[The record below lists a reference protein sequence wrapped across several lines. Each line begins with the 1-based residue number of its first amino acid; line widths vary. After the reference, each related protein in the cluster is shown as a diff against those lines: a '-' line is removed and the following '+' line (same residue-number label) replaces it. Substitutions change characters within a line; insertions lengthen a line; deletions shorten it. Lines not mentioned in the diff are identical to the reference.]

1 MKTSLKVRILLLL
14 LIVAF
19 TGTAISVSRF
29 YDKKEVLL
37 LEGQKIEQKLHKKE
51 AEVRSLLADS
61 AFFNSLKTVKDN
73 DSLAQ
78 ELIVEYGQ
86 KRRILIYTYSNN
98 EIDFWGANSI
108 VPKTDAGISV
118 GSSLITWDNGW
129 YEAFKKTEEGFSALC
144 LIPIKRNF
152 TLNNR
157 YLKNT
162 FSKDLI
168 KTSNLEIASFK
179 DKEVF
184 NLRDSEGKYLLSLK
198 ISSQFKSYFSSF
210 VFSLWM
216 LAFLSCTIFITV
228 ICQWIAE
235 KGWIKLSIL
244 LLTLFFVLARYAD
257 LSSQFSAINFYGGVF
272 DPATYA
278 SSFISPSLGA
288 LFLNAISLTWVMAYA
303 FSYRFKLQISKESV
317 TRFQSIVLFILF
329 GVLIYLFSI
338 SIVVTFRGL
347 ISNSSINFDVTNIL
361 NLNLYSW
368 IGIITLCFMLLNLYL
383 FIETLYIISL
393 GLKLSRS
400 FKKKLFLLILFLA
413 FLAQIYLGKLS
424 VSFFIISFI
433 IFLRFWLATK
443 KGEFKLAMYVVIILS
458 FATIASL
465 KQNVFQRDR
474 VHAQQLSAIQ
484 KLESADDPNAVLFFM
499 DVEKKIPEDNS
510 IINQINYSP
519 AINVDKF
526 NDEIRK
532 TYFSGYLK
540 RYEFNGYLYDNQMES
555 SDSVAIQRLSYFKNK
570 VIEGS
575 RKVSENFYRLNERDG
590 NLSYFGLLPIKG
602 EDQDIG
608 LYLIE
613 LNNTA
618 LKRYAL
624 FPEILI
630 DGNME
635 ISNEF
640 EKYSYAFYKGGEL
653 QNQNGK
659 YLYPQT
665 DVRFPQEIQN
675 YINIPD
681 KDGFMHILY
690 KPNEKETI
698 ILSSKNQRWWVHLA
712 SLSFLF
718 LVFLVFVI
726 LVYIFQWLFV
736 VLRDYDF
743 NFRNLRWSIMIS
755 QNRILYSTRIQ
766 AIVVSAVVFTLVI
779 AGVITYFNLSVQNK
793 KQQIDAAMM
802 QVNQVGRALEAKM
815 FKEDDVY
822 RTILSETEFNLI
834 SETNAA
840 DFNLYGVDGELIYS
854 TQPKIYDLG
863 LASRF
868 IHSEAWLSLKG
879 YRKDEH
885 FQQERIGDLN
895 YLVSYA
901 ALKGENKEATAYLS
915 FPFFS
920 NQKELDSQV
929 GLLLNT
935 LINIY
940 AFVIVALGLF
950 AAVVANYITAPL
962 SMVQRSLARTTIGR
976 KNEPIFWK
984 RNDEIGSLI
993 KEYNNMIIAL
1003 DHSANQIM
1011 QSERESAWREM
1022 AMQVAH
1028 EIKNPL
1034 TPLLLGVQLL
1044 NRSWKEKDPDFEE
1057 KFERF
1062 SVSFIEQIESL
1073 SRIAS
1078 EFSSFASMP
1087 ASAMENVDVIEVIEH
1102 AASIHSENNEVII
1115 TIHKESSDPI
1125 IILGDRDQLLRCFN
1139 NLLKNGIEARQKD
1152 KQMRIDIQIEMLDS
1166 NEVSIQVKD
1175 NGKGIDKSVRARIFQ
1190 PNFTT
1195 KSSGT
1200 GLGLALVKQTI
1211 EVFGGKISFKTK
1223 ALVGT
1228 TFKITIPTLKGT
1240 EE

>member
-1 MKTSLKVRILLLL
+1 MKTSLRVRILLLL

-19 TGTAISVSRF
+19 TGTAIFVSSF
-29 YDKKEVLL
+29 YDRQEVLL
-37 LEGQKIEQKLHKKE
+37 LEGEKIEKNLHKKE
-51 AEVRSLLADS
+51 AEVQSLLTDS
-61 AFFNSLKTVKDN
+61 AFFNALKNVN
-73 DSLAQ
+73 NRDSFAKKII
-78 ELIVEYGQ
+78 EEYGEKKQ
-86 KRRILIYTYSNN
+86 IYIYTYSNN
-98 EIDFWGANSI
+98 ELDFWGSSAI
-108 VPKTDAGISV
+108 VPKTDVGISA

-129 YEAFKKTEEGFSALC
+129 YEAFKKTEDGFSVLF

-152 TLNNR
+152 PLSNR
-157 YLKNT
+157 YLKNI

-168 KTSNLEIASFK
+168 KNSNLDIASFK
-179 DKEVF
+179 DKEVY
-184 NLRDSEGKYLLSLK
+184 NLRNSEGKYLLSLK
-198 ISSQFKSYFSSF
+198 ISPQFRSYFSTF
-210 VFSLWM
+210 VFILWM
-216 LAFLSCTIFITV
+216 LAFVSCTIFITV

-244 LLTLFFVLARYAD
+244 FLVLFFIVARYVD

-272 DPATYA
+272 DPTTYA

-288 LFLNAISLTWVMAYA
+288 LFLNTISLTWIMAYT
-303 FSYRFKLQISKESV
+303 FSYRFKLQVTRKNIS
-317 TRFQSIVLFILF
+317 RFQSVVLFTLF
-329 GVLIYLFSI
+329 GVFIYLFSV
-338 SIVVTFRGL
+338 SIVTTFRGL

-361 NLNLYSW
+361 NLSLYSW
-368 IGIITLCFMLLNLYL
+368 IGITTLCFMLLNLYL

-393 GLKLSRS
+393 GLRISYPL
-400 FKKKLFLLILFLA
+400 KKKLFLLFLFLA
-413 FLAQIYLGKLS
+413 FLTQLYLGTLS
-424 VSFFIISFI
+424 VSFFILSFI
-433 IFLRFWLATK
+433 LFLRFWVANK
-443 KGEFKLAMYVVIILS
+443 KGEFKLAMYVVILLS
-458 FATIASL
+458 FAAIASL
-465 KQNVFQRDR
+465 KQNTFQRDKM
-474 VHAQQLSAIQ
+474 HAKQLAALQ

-499 DVEKKIPEDNS
+499 DIEKKIPKSNAILS
-510 IINQINYSP
+510 QIDYAQLSGLNELNES
-519 AINVDKF
+519 
-526 NDEIRK
+526 IRK
-532 TYFSGYLK
+532 DYFSGYLS
-540 RYEFNGYLYDNQMES
+540 RYEFNGYLFDHQLLS
-555 SDSVAIQRLSYFKNK
+555 SDSTAMKKLSYFKNK

-575 RKVSENFYRLNERDG
+575 RKVSDNFYRLNEGSG
-590 NLSYFGLLPIKG
+590 NLSYFGLLPIK
-602 EDQDIG
+602 EDGQGVG
-608 LYLIE
+608 LYLVE
-613 LNNTA
+613 LNNA
-618 LKRYAL
+618 SLKRYGF
-624 FPEILI
+624 FPEILV
-630 DGNME
+630 DGNMD
-635 ISNEF
+635 ISNEI
-640 EKYSYAFYKGGEL
+640 ETYSYAFYKGGSL
-653 QNQNGK
+653 QNQKGE

-665 DVRFPQEIQN
+665 DKRFPQETQK
-675 YINIPD
+675 YYNIEG
-681 KDGFMHILY
+681 KDGFIHILY
-690 KPNEKETI
+690 KPNERDTI
-698 ILSSKNQRWWVHLA
+698 ILSSKDQRWWLHLG

-726 LVYIFQWLFV
+726 LVYILQWLFV
-736 VLRDYDF
+736 ILRDYDF

-779 AGVITYFNLSVQNK
+779 AGVITYFNLSIQNR
-793 KQQIDAAMM
+793 KQQVDASVI
-802 QVNQVGRALEAKM
+802 QVNQVGQALEAKM
-815 FKEDDVY
+815 FKEGKLKKYFLNED
-822 RTILSETEFNLI
+822 EFSLI

-840 DFNLYGVDGELIYS
+840 DFNLYGADGELIYS
-854 TQPKIYDLG
+854 TQSKIYDLG
-863 LASRF
+863 LTSRF
-868 IHSEAWLSLKG
+868 IHSEAWLNLHG
-879 YRKDEH
+879 YRKDEY
-885 FQQERIGDLN
+885 FQHERIGDLN
-895 YLVSYA
+895 YLVSYTT
-901 ALKGENKEATAYLS
+901 LKDENRQVAAYLS
-915 FPFFS
+915 LPYFS
-920 NQKELDSQV
+920 NQKVLNAQV

-1062 SVSFIEQIESL
+1062 SISFIEQIESL

-1087 ASAMENVDVIEVIEH
+1087 ASVMENVDVVDVIEH
-1102 AASIHSENNEVII
+1102 AASIHSENKKVIVSI
-1115 TIHKESSDPI
+1115 NNLSAGPVIV
-1125 IILGDRDQLLRCFN
+1125 LGDRDQLLRCFN

-1152 KQMRIDIQIEMLDS
+1152 RQMTINIQIELLGSD
-1166 NEVSIQVKD
+1166 EVSIQIKD

-1200 GLGLALVKQTI
+1200 GLGLAIVKQTI
-1211 EVFGGKISFKTK
+1211 EVFGGKIIFKTK

-1228 TFKITIPTLKGT
+1228 TFKITLPLIKTTGN
-1240 EE
+1240 